1 MALAAGRT
9 ADAENRNAWRARF
22 ADCRARSEALAAPLL
37 PEDQV
42 VQSMPD
48 VSPTKWHLAHV
59 TWFWETFLLA
69 PHLAGYRA
77 FDPAY
82 NHLFNSYYEAIG
94 PRHPRPA
101 RGLLSRP
108 GVAEIARYRAHVSA
122 AMERLIATA
131 DTVTFATLLPLIEL
145 GIAHEEQHQ
154 ELVLMD
160 IKHVFAQNPLKP
172 AYKSPAPKAARAAPP
187 LEWRQLSGGLVEIG
201 DAGGGFAFDNEGPR
215 HKVWLEPFRLAT
227 RLVTNGE
234 YLAFVADGGYR
245 RPEFWLSDGWAAVNA
260 SGWEAPLYWQRPS
273 EKIDGA
279 ERWFEF
285 TLSGLLPLDPS
296 APVVHV
302 SHYEADAFARWAG
315 RRLPTEAE
323 WEIAAADLAVEGNFL
338 DSGLLHPTPAHVDRS
353 TTGLATPNG
362 DAPHPYPPPRGG
374 RVREGVNVEMSATP
388 PAPALLQMFGDCWEW
403 TQSAYAPYPGFRAPE
418 GAIGEYNGKFMSGQM
433 VLKGGCAVT
442 PAGHVRASYRNFYP
456 PAARWCFGGIRL
468 AEDA

>member
-1 MALAAGRT
+1 MALCVGGVMALAAGRT
-9 ADAENRNAWRARF
+9 AHAENRDAWRARF
-22 ADCRARSEALAAPLL
+22 AHCRARSETLAAPLL

-69 PHLAGYRA
+69 PHLAGYRV

-82 NHLFNSYYEAIG
+82 NHLFNSYYEAMG

-108 GVAEIARYRAHVSA
+108 GVAEIARYRAHVTA

-131 DTVTFATLLPLIEL
+131 DTAAFAAFAPLIDL
-145 GIAHEEQHQ
+145 GVAHEEQHQ
-154 ELVLMD
+154 ELILMD

-172 AYKSPAPKAARAAPP
+172 AYQSPARKAARAAPP
-187 LEWRQLSGGLVEIG
+187 LEWQNFAGGLVEIG
-201 DAGGGFAFDNEGPR
+201 HEGAGFAFDNEGPR

-260 SGWEAPLYWQRPS
+260 SAWEAPLYWQRPP
-273 EKIDGA
+273 EKIDGT

-285 TLSGLLPLDPS
+285 TLSGLAPLDPF

-323 WEIAAADLAVEGNFL
+323 WETAAAGLPVEGNFL
-338 DSGLLHPTPAHVDRS
+338 DSNVLHPT
-353 TTGLATPNG
+353 
-362 DAPHPYPPPRGG
+362 APHPFPPSRGG
-374 RVREGVNVEMSATP
+374 REGVSAGADEMSSTS
-388 PAPALLQMFGDCWEW
+388 ALLQMFGDCWEW
-403 TQSAYAPYPGFRAPE
+403 TQSAYAPYPGFRALA

-433 VLKGGCAVT
+433 VLKGGCAAT
-442 PAGHVRASYRNFYP
+442 PSGHVRASYRNFFP

-468 AEDA
+468 AEDG

>member
-9 ADAENRNAWRARF
+9 AYAADRDAWRARF
-22 ADCRARSEALAAPLL
+22 VDCRARSEALAAPLL

-59 TWFWETFLLA
+59 TWFWETFLLV
-69 PHLAGYRA
+69 PHQSGYRV

-82 NHLFNSYYEAIG
+82 NHLFNSYYETVG

-108 GVAEIARYRAHVSA
+108 GVAEIARYRAHVTA

-131 DTVTFATLLPLIEL
+131 DAATFAALAPLVEL

-154 ELVLMD
+154 ELILMD
-160 IKHVFAQNPLKP
+160 IKHVFAQNPLLP
-172 AYKSPAPKAARAAPP
+172 AYKSAAPKPARAAPP
-187 LEWRQLSGGLVEIG
+187 LEWRSFAGGLVEIG
-201 DAGGGFAFDNEGPR
+201 DAESGFAFDNEGPR

-245 RPEFWLSDGWAAVNA
+245 RPEFWLSDGWSAVNA
-260 SGWEAPLYWQRPS
+260 GAWLAPLYWRQ
-273 EKIDGA
+273 DG

-285 TLSGLLPLDPS
+285 TLAGLAPLDPF

-323 WEIAAADLAVEGNFL
+323 WETAAAGVPADGNFL
-338 DSGLLHPTPAHVDRS
+338 DSGALHPMPAK
-353 TTGLATPNG
+353 PNE
-362 DAPHPYPPPRGG
+362 PSPPSGGEG
-374 RVREGVNVEMSATP
+374 RVRGVRSPDADHAAST
-388 PAPALLQMFGDCWEW
+388 PALLQMFGDCWEW
-403 TQSAYAPYPGFRAPE
+403 TQSAYAPYPGFRAPD
-418 GAIGEYNGKFMSGQM
+418 GALGEYNGKFMSGQI
-433 VLKGGCAVT
+433 VLRGGCCAT
-442 PAGHVRASYRNFYP
+442 PSGHVRASYRNFFP

-468 AEDA
+468 AEDG

>member
-1 MALAAGRT
+1 MALAAGKT
-9 ADAENRNAWRARF
+9 AHAENRDAWRARF

-108 GVAEIARYRAHVSA
+108 GVAEIARYRAHVTA

-131 DTVTFATLLPLIEL
+131 DAASFAALAPLIEL

-154 ELVLMD
+154 ELILMD
-160 IKHVFAQNPLKP
+160 IKHVFAQSPLKP

-187 LEWRQLSGGLVEIG
+187 LEWRPLAGGLIEIG
-201 DAGGGFAFDNEGPR
+201 HDGAGFAFDNEGPR

-234 YLAFVADGGYR
+234 YVAFVADGGYR
-245 RPEFWLSDGWAAVNA
+245 RPEFWLSDGWASVNA
-260 SGWEAPLYWQRPS
+260 SCWEAPLYWRQ
-273 EKIDGA
+273 DGD
-279 ERWFEF
+279 RWFEF
-285 TLSGLLPLDPS
+285 TLAGSVPLDPS

-323 WEIAAADLAVEGNFL
+323 WEIAAADLAIEGNFL
-338 DSGLLHPTPAHVDRS
+338 DSGVLHPMPAK
-353 TTGLATPNG
+353 PNE
-362 DAPHPYPPPRGG
+362 PSPPLGGEG
-374 RVREGVNVEMSATP
+374 RVRGLRSPDADQAAS
-388 PAPALLQMFGDCWEW
+388 APALLQMFGDCWEW

-442 PAGHVRASYRNFYP
+442 PAGHLRASYRNFFP

-468 AEDA
+468 AENG

>member
-9 ADAENRNAWRARF
+9 AHAEARGAWRVRF

-69 PHLAGYRA
+69 PYQGGYRV

-82 NHLFNSYYEAIG
+82 NHLFNSYYEAVG
-94 PRHPRPA
+94 SRHPRPA

-108 GVAEIARYRAHVSA
+108 GVAEVVRYRAHVTAS
-122 AMERLIATA
+122 MERLIATA
-131 DTVTFATLLPLIEL
+131 DAATFATIAPLIEL
-145 GIAHEEQHQ
+145 GLAHEEQHQ
-154 ELVLMD
+154 ELILMD
-160 IKHVFAQNPLKP
+160 IKHVFAQNPLQP
-172 AYKSPAPKAARAAPP
+172 AYKPGALKPARAAPA
-187 LEWRQLSGGLVEIG
+187 LEWRNFAGGLVEIG
-201 DAGGGFAFDNEGPR
+201 DAGAGFAFDNERPR

-260 SGWEAPLYWQRPS
+260 GGWPAPLYWRQ
-273 EKIDGA
+273 DGD
-279 ERWFEF
+279 RWFEF
-285 TLSGLLPLDPS
+285 TLAGSAPLDPF

-323 WEIAAADLAVEGNFL
+323 WETAAAGRPVDGNFL
-338 DSGLLHPTPAHVDRS
+338 DSGILHPTAASTDR
-353 TTGLATPNG
+353 LTPTLTFPDC

-374 RVREGVNVEMSATP
+374 RVREGVNAGVSDP
-388 PAPALLQMFGDCWEW
+388 VAPALLQLFGDCWEW
-403 TQSAYAPYPGFRAPE
+403 TQSAYAPYPGFRAPD
-418 GAIGEYNGKFMSGQM
+418 GALGEYNGKFMSGQM

-442 PAGHVRASYRNFYP
+442 PAGHVRASYRNFFP

-468 AEDA
+468 AEDG

>member
-9 ADAENRNAWRARF
+9 AFAADRDVWRARF
-22 ADCRARSEALAAPLL
+22 ADCRARSETLAAPLL

-59 TWFWETFLLA
+59 TWFWETFLLV
-69 PHLAGYRA
+69 PHRAGYRV

-82 NHLFNSYYEAIG
+82 NHLFNSYYEAVG

-108 GVAEIARYRAHVSA
+108 GVAEVARYRAHVTA
-122 AMERLIATA
+122 AMEELIATA
-131 DTVTFATLLPLIEL
+131 DAATFAAIAPLIDL
-145 GIAHEEQHQ
+145 GVAHEEQHQ
-154 ELVLMD
+154 ELILMD
-160 IKHVFAQNPLKP
+160 IKHVFAQNPLQP
-172 AYKSPAPKAARAAPP
+172 AYKSAVSKPARAAPA
-187 LEWRQLSGGLVEIG
+187 LEWQSFACGLVEIG
-201 DAGGGFAFDNEGPR
+201 DAEADFAFDNERPR

-260 SGWEAPLYWQRPS
+260 DNWQAPLYWRQ
-273 EKIDGA
+273 DGD
-279 ERWFEF
+279 RWFEF
-285 TLSGLLPLDPS
+285 TLSGLAPLDPF

-323 WEIAAADLAVEGNFL
+323 WETAAADRPVDGNFL
-338 DSGLLHPTPAHVDRS
+338 DSGALHPRAAAGE
-353 TTGLATPNG
+353 GLQ
-362 DAPHPYPPPRGG
+362 
-374 RVREGVNVEMSATP
+374 
-388 PAPALLQMFGDCWEW
+388 QMFGDCWEW

-418 GAIGEYNGKFMSGQM
+418 GALGEYNGKFMSGQM

-442 PAGHVRASYRNFYP
+442 PAGHVRASYRNFFP

-468 AEDA
+468 AENG

>member
-9 ADAENRNAWRARF
+9 ASAEGRDAWRVRF
-22 ADCRARSEALAAPLL
+22 ADCRARSEGLAAPLL

-59 TWFWETFLLA
+59 TWFWETFLLV
-69 PHLAGYRA
+69 PHDAGYRV

-82 NHLFNSYYEAIG
+82 NHLFNSYYEAVG
-94 PRHPRPA
+94 PRHSRPA

-108 GVAEIARYRAHVSA
+108 GVAEVARYRAHVTA
-122 AMERLIATA
+122 AMERLIAAA
-131 DTVTFATLLPLIEL
+131 DAATFAAIAPLIEL

-154 ELVLMD
+154 ELTLMD
-160 IKHVFAQNPLKP
+160 IKHVFAQSPLLP
-172 AYKSPAPKAARAAPP
+172 AYKSAVPKPARAAPA
-187 LEWRQLSGGLVEIG
+187 LEWQSFVGGLVEVG
-201 DAGGGFAFDNEGPR
+201 DAESGFAFDNERPR

-260 SGWEAPLYWQRPS
+260 GGWSAPLYWRP
-273 EKIDGA
+273 DGD
-279 ERWFEF
+279 RWFEF
-285 TLSGLLPLDPS
+285 TLAGLAPLDPF
-296 APVVHV
+296 APVVHI

-323 WEIAAADLAVEGNFL
+323 WETAATDVPTDGNFL
-338 DSGLLHPTPAHVDRS
+338 DSGALHPRGAVGE
-353 TTGLATPNG
+353 GLQ
-362 DAPHPYPPPRGG
+362 
-374 RVREGVNVEMSATP
+374 
-388 PAPALLQMFGDCWEW
+388 QMFGDCWEW
-403 TQSAYAPYPGFRAPE
+403 TQSAYAPYPGFRAPD
-418 GAIGEYNGKFMSGQM
+418 GALGEYNGKFMSGQM

-442 PAGHVRASYRNFYP
+442 PVGHVRASYRNFFL

-468 AEDA
+468 AEDG

>member
-9 ADAENRNAWRARF
+9 AHAENRDAWRARF
-22 ADCRARSEALAAPLL
+22 MDCRARSEALAAPLL
-37 PEDQV
+37 PEDMV

-69 PHLAGYRA
+69 PYLAGYRI

-108 GVAEIARYRAHVSA
+108 GVAEIARYRAHVTA
-122 AMERLIATA
+122 ALERLIATVDA
-131 DTVTFATLLPLIEL
+131 AHFAAVASLIDL
-145 GIAHEEQHQ
+145 GLAHEEQHQ
-154 ELVLMD
+154 ELILMD

-172 AYKSPAPKAARAAPP
+172 AYRSPAPKTARAAPS
-187 LEWRQLSGGLVEIG
+187 LEWQNFAGGLVEIG
-201 DAGGGFAFDNEGPR
+201 HEGAGFAFDNEGPR

-227 RLVTNGE
+227 RLVANGE

-245 RPEFWLSDGWAAVNA
+245 RPEFWLSDGWIAVNA
-260 SGWEAPLYWQRPS
+260 ADWQAPLYWQR
-273 EKIDGA
+273 DGD
-279 ERWFEF
+279 RWSEF
-285 TLSGLLPLDPS
+285 TLSGLAPLDPF

-315 RRLPTEAE
+315 RRLPAEAE
-323 WEIAAADLAVEGNFL
+323 WEIAATELPVEGNFL
-338 DSGLLHPTPAHVDRS
+338 DDGALHPRAATGE
-353 TTGLATPNG
+353 GLA
-362 DAPHPYPPPRGG
+362 
-374 RVREGVNVEMSATP
+374 
-388 PAPALLQMFGDCWEW
+388 QMFGDCWEW
-403 TQSAYAPYPGFRAPE
+403 TQSAYAPYPGFRAPA

-442 PAGHVRASYRNFYP
+442 PPGHVRASYRNFFP

-468 AEDA
+468 AEDG

>member
-1 MALAAGRT
+1 MALTAGRF
-9 ADAENRNAWRARF
+9 AHAENRDAWRTRF
-22 ADCRARSEALAAPLL
+22 ADCRARSEALASPLL

-59 TWFWETFLLA
+59 TWFWETFVLV
-69 PHLAGYRA
+69 PRLAGYRV

-82 NHLFNSYYEAIG
+82 NHLFNSYYEAVG

-108 GVAEIARYRAHVSA
+108 GVADIARYRAHVTA

-131 DTVTFATLLPLIEL
+131 DAATFRAIAPLIEL
-145 GIAHEEQHQ
+145 GLAHEEQHQ
-154 ELVLMD
+154 ELILMD
-160 IKHVFAQNPLKP
+160 IKHVFAQNPLAP
-172 AYKSPAPKAARAAPP
+172 AYRTAPLRPARAAPA
-187 LEWRQLSGGLVEIG
+187 LEWRDFAGGLVEIG
-201 DAGGGFAFDNEGPR
+201 HDGVGFAFDNEGPR
-215 HKVWLEPFRLAT
+215 HKVWLERFRLAT

-245 RPEFWLSDGWAAVNA
+245 RPEFWLSDGWAAVQA
-260 SGWEAPLYWQRPS
+260 QGWEAPLYWRRDP
-273 EKIDGA
+273 EETDG
-279 ERWFEF
+279 RWSEF
-285 TLSGLLPLDPS
+285 TLAGLVPLNPF

-302 SHYEADAFARWAG
+302 SHYEADAFARWTG

-323 WEIAAADLAVEGNFL
+323 WETAAADLPVAGNFL
-338 DSGLLHPTPAHVDRS
+338 DRGTLHPMAAPAD
-353 TTGLATPNG
+353 GLAQI
-362 DAPHPYPPPRGG
+362 Y
-374 RVREGVNVEMSATP
+374 
-388 PAPALLQMFGDCWEW
+388 GDCWEW
-403 TQSAYAPYPGFRAPE
+403 TQSAYAPYPGFRAVE

-442 PAGHVRASYRNFYP
+442 PAGHLRASYRNFFP

-468 AEDA
+468 AEDS